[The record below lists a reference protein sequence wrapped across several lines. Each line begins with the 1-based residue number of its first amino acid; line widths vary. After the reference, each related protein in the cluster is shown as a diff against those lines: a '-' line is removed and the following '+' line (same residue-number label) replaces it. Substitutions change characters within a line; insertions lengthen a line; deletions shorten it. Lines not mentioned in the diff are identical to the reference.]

1 MLQKKERKQQN
12 LETKRSCMTVALP
25 FMIYV
30 SCCFS
35 EKTGVVC
42 HCHGVV
48 WPDMLSST
56 QIIVTS
62 RKQQL
67 IHYSKY

>member
-1 MLQKKERKQQN
+1 MLQKRERKQQS
-12 LETKRSCMTVALP
+12 LATKRSRMTEALP

-35 EKTGVVC
+35 GKTSVVC
-42 HCHGVV
+42 LCHDVA
-48 WPDMLSST
+48 WPDMLSSI